1 MYVEYKRNDKAIKAF
16 GNHLKKIRKELG
28 VSKNSFTQ
36 SNSMENIKQKVGE
49 RIKYLRNKENVSQEE
64 LAYRT
69 ELELS
74 QIGRIERGVINTSI
88 SNVFLIAEVLNI
100 PPKVLFDFDYTK

>member
-1 MYVEYKRNDKAIKAF
+1 MEYKRNDKAIKAF

-28 VSKNSFTQ
+28 
-36 SNSMENIKQKVGE
+36 
-49 RIKYLRNKENVSQEE
+49 VSQEE